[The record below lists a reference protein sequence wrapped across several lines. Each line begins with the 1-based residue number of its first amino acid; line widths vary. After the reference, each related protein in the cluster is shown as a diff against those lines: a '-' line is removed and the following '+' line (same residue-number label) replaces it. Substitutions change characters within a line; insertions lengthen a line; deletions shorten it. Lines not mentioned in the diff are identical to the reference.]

1 MLQKIILNNL
11 MFQNGR
17 INTDQNFKNK
27 IIFNSSSLGNI
38 KLGKKNNLKE
48 RKSLIDTVT
57 VKNLLN
63 KNIKRVSTSESTEKE
78 KNEKEKDTEEEKR
91 RKEELSKRREMS
103 YRARKRIILRMRQEE
118 KNEQKNEKTK
128 ENDKKNLRKFEI
140 KFPLDKIKLRRLNS
154 NDIINFNSN
163 KNNVETFQQ
172 KTITTTDNEHKAKNI
187 IDNKTKSQK
196 ENFILNRNIR
206 HLYKKNTIKDI
217 NVLTEKSCKILKVEK
232 IFIDKNNTEKVC
244 KDNNNNNNINFTN
257 INVNFIKKK
266 ENINQGTL
274 DQKNSDETKIAY
286 NDNKKTKNKNI
297 ALRFLEGRKNR
308 NFFANIKS
316 DMTPNDPNDK
326 NCFLFSSI
334 KNLTRINS
342 DYLDNPKKN
351 KIFNGKENAK
361 MKEENTN
368 EINDYNEIRRKRL
381 RNGSENRILKNFSFF
396 GCFKPQKKNN
406 KNEDKKDIENDIK
419 SPKRLKVNL
428 LKHNSFKRSEPNKEI
443 MVNLRILSDDY
454 LDLNQNNNNINIK
467 HLESEENNI
476 EFIPRLYMIHYFE
489 ELIEINNAM
498 DDRNL
503 LKTLLNNFNQK
514 YFLNNDNYNKSEY
527 NLFFKENENFEYIF
541 KHFGL
546 VLICLIFFAKD
557 NFLFSEF
564 NARVK
569 DLLLQLIYSSLN
581 YVEMDGNKDSTKIS
595 NFINDNNIQSIIPN
609 HRYIFSLIC
618 LLFDSKKDYSPLKNA
633 LEQLHEI
640 VTKKDYQYL
649 TEVMNNSI
657 LYCYN
662 SKPKYLF
669 SFSIFKPKNSI
680 LTMRD
685 SPEIQNNDPNNN
697 NIINS
702 DNMPSIPFIKTP
714 MKKKFC
720 LVLDID
726 ETISHSLK
734 LSFGFYF
741 LVRPGALDFLKEVSK
756 YYEIIIFTS
765 SPKSYAD
772 KILNKIDI
780 NGNLITHRL
789 YRNHVIYENGK
800 SVKKLNMI
808 GRDLTKTIFI
818 DNLRSNA
825 KYNLNNLCSI
835 TSWISDIFDDRLIKL
850 KNKLVYIATSG
861 KYDDDI
867 TQGL

>member
-1 MLQKIILNNL
+1 

-17 INTDQNFKNK
+17 ISTDQNFKNK

-38 KLGKKNNLKE
+38 KWGKKNNTKE
-48 RKSLIDTVT
+48 RKSLIDSVT

-63 KNIKRVSTSESTEKE
+63 KNIKRESTSESTEKE
-78 KNEKEKDTEEEKR
+78 KNEKEKDSEEEKR

-118 KNEQKNEKTK
+118 KNEQKNEKPK
-128 ENDKKNLRKFEI
+128 ESDKKKLRKFEI

-154 NDIINFNSN
+154 NDFINFNSN
-163 KNNVETFQQ
+163 RQNIEPLQQ
-172 KTITTTDNEHKAKNI
+172 KTIGTENEHITKNI

-206 HLYKKNTIKDI
+206 NLYKKNMIKDI

-232 IFIDKNNTEKVC
+232 IFMDKNNTD
-244 KDNNNNNNINFTN
+244 KDNNDNKKKSGVNLTN
-257 INVNFIKKK
+257 INVNVIKKK
-266 ENINQGTL
+266 ENNNQGTL
-274 DQKNSDETKIAY
+274 DQKKSDETKIAY
-286 NDNKKTKNKNI
+286 NDNKKLKNKNI
-297 ALRFLEGRKNR
+297 TLKFLEGRRNR
-308 NFFANIKS
+308 NFFANMKPDITS
-316 DMTPNDPNDK
+316 NDLNDN
-326 NCFLFSSI
+326 NCFIFSSI
-334 KNLTRINS
+334 KNFSRINS
-342 DYLDNPKKN
+342 EYNLEYLDNPKKS
-351 KIFNGKENAK
+351 KIFNGKENTK
-361 MKEENTN
+361 MKEESNT
-368 EINDYNEIRRKRL
+368 EKNDYNEIKRKRL

-396 GCFKPQKKNN
+396 GCFRPQKKNN
-406 KNEDKKDIENDIK
+406 QNEDKKDIENEIK
-419 SPKRLKVNL
+419 SPERLKVNL
-428 LKHNSFKRSEPNKEI
+428 LKHNSFKTSEKSKEI
-443 MVNLRILSDDY
+443 VVNLRTLSDDY
-454 LDLNQNNNNINIK
+454 LDLNQNNNNNIK
-467 HLESEENNI
+467 VNKIDNEENSD
-476 EFIPRLYMIHYFE
+476 EFNPKLYMIHYFE

-498 DDRNL
+498 NDRNL

-514 YFLNNDNYNKSEY
+514 YFLNNGNYNKSEY
-527 NLFFKENENFEYIF
+527 KIFFKENENFEYIF

-557 NFLFSEF
+557 NLLFSEF
-564 NARVK
+564 NAKVK

-581 YVEMDGNKDSTKIS
+581 YVEMDGNKDSNKIN
-595 NFINDNNIQSIIPN
+595 NFINDNNIQSVIPN

-618 LLFDSKKDYSPLKNA
+618 LLFDNKKDYVPLKNA

-640 VTKKDYQYL
+640 ITKKDYQYL

-662 SKPKYLF
+662 TKPKYLF

-680 LTMRD
+680 LSVRD
-685 SPEIQNNDPNNN
+685 NPELQNNDPNSNNN
-697 NIINS
+697 NIITS
-702 DNMPSIPFIKTP
+702 DNIPSIPFIRTP

-780 NGNLITHRL
+780 NGNLISHRL
-789 YRNHVIYENGK
+789 YRNHVTYENGK

-825 KYNLNNLCSI
+825 KYNLNNLCPIS
-835 TSWISDIFDDRLIKL
+835 SWISDIFDERLIKL
-850 KNKLVYIATSG
+850 KNKLIYIATSG

>member
-1 MLQKIILNNL
+1 

-17 INTDQNFKNK
+17 INSDQNFKNK

-38 KLGKKNNLKE
+38 KWGKKNNLKE

-63 KNIKRVSTSESTEKE
+63 KDIKRVSTSESTEKDKYE
-78 KNEKEKDTEEEKR
+78 NEKDKDKDTEEEKR
-91 RKEELSKRREMS
+91 KKEELSKRREMS

-118 KNEQKNEKTK
+118 KNEQKNEKSK
-128 ENDKKNLRKFEI
+128 ESDKKKLRKFEI

-154 NDIINFNSN
+154 NDLINFNSTK
-163 KNNVETFQQ
+163 KNIEPFQQ
-172 KTITTTDNEHKAKNI
+172 KTISTADNEHKAKNI
-187 IDNKTKSQK
+187 IDNNNKSQK
-196 ENFILNRNIR
+196 ENLILNRNIR
-206 HLYKKNTIKDI
+206 HLYKKNMIKDI

-232 IFIDKNNTEKVC
+232 IFIDKNSNEKDC
-244 KDNNNNNNINFTN
+244 KDKNNNNKDINL
-257 INVNFIKKK
+257 INVNANFIKKK
-266 ENINQGTL
+266 ENIKQETL
-274 DQKNSDETKIAY
+274 EQKKNDDSKIAY

-297 ALRFLEGRKNR
+297 TLKFLEGRRNR
-308 NFFANIKS
+308 NFFDNMKS
-316 DMTPNDPNDK
+316 DIIPNNTNDK

-334 KNLTRINS
+334 KNLSRINS

-351 KIFNGKENAK
+351 KIFNGKENSK
-361 MKEENTN
+361 MKEENNN
-368 EINDYNEIRRKRL
+368 EINEYNEIRRKRL

-406 KNEDKKDIENDIK
+406 KNEDKKDIENEIK
-419 SPKRLKVNL
+419 SPERLKVNL

-443 MVNLRILSDDY
+443 IVNLRTLSDDY

-476 EFIPRLYMIHYFE
+476 EFNPKLYMIHYFE

-514 YFLNNDNYNKSEY
+514 YFLNNENYNKSEY
-527 NLFFKENENFEYIF
+527 KIFFKENENFEYIF

-564 NARVK
+564 NVK
-569 DLLLQLIYSSLN
+569 VKNLLLQLIYSSLN
-581 YVEMDGNKDSTKIS
+581 YVEMDGNNDSTKIS

-640 VTKKDYQYL
+640 ITKKDYQYL

-680 LTMRD
+680 LTMKD
-685 SPEIQNNDPNNN
+685 SPELQNNDPNSN

-702 DNMPSIPFIKTP
+702 DNIPSIPFIRTP

-720 LVLDID
+720 LVLDMD
-726 ETISHSLK
+726 ETISHTRCIRFFK
-734 LSFGFYF
+734 
-741 LVRPGALDFLKEVSK
+741 
-756 YYEIIIFTS
+756 
-765 SPKSYAD
+765 
-772 KILNKIDI
+772 
-780 NGNLITHRL
+780 
-789 YRNHVIYENGK
+789 
-800 SVKKLNMI
+800 
-808 GRDLTKTIFI
+808 
-818 DNLRSNA
+818 RS
-825 KYNLNNLCSI
+825 
-835 TSWISDIFDDRLIKL
+835 IKL
-850 KNKLVYIATSG
+850 L
-861 KYDDDI
+861 
-867 TQGL
+867 